1 MMQTARVSIRAARP
15 ELRFDRLHLNL
26 VGMIFAVLVTLTAWA
41 QDMNPYGRIDPA
53 EVSISV
59 LQRSVGGLG
68 NPGSLEQLI
77 KSEAPGVDL
86 LLEGLLDHQDPRM
99 RVVAGRALIARGADP
114 VRIMK
119 RVGDTPTRSAL
130 VVSLFGDDLIDS
142 KVAETLLEADPQ
154 ISPAAL
160 AILHASVPAPA
171 VLAVLADT
179 IGDDSLAEV
188 ADGIV
193 AVSLEQERPGSV
205 AAWLKELDDRPNRST
220 LQKDRILFEVLA
232 IASKLQ
238 IVESLAVIAET
249 CEKRPSDDALRASAI
264 LSQMEQDPERGV
276 PAWSRLA
283 EATPA
288 SRLIPTAL
296 LLVIAEAPAP
306 SGLGDRLSSDNPLPA
321 AVRTMVLARPE
332 DRLDAARE
340 VVSLGHLPTIRW
352 ILNRDVESIPVEL
365 ASEILTRAVAAPSGS
380 MTEAG
385 IVAATRL
392 GTTDPEALSERIK
405 EAVDAKDIFQASM
418 LLEGLIRSRT
428 PAAAAVATEF
438 IQSPQR
444 NLRSLALLAAANGGE
459 LEGTSVRR
467 LGRAAAGGGGL
478 PEGLRPLAAW
488 HYLRLQNQLDE
499 SIPAVLDF

>member
-1 MMQTARVSIRAARP
+1 MTQTARVSIRAARP

-26 VGMIFAVLVTLTAWA
+26 VGMIFAWLVTSTAWT
-41 QDMNPYGRIDPA
+41 QDPNPYGRIDPA
-53 EVSISV
+53 DVSISV

-68 NPGSLEQLI
+68 NPASLEQLI
-77 KSEAPGVDL
+77 ESEAPGVDL
-86 LLEGLLDHQDPRM
+86 LLEGLLDHQNPTM

-114 VRIMK
+114 VRIIK
-119 RVGDTPTRSAL
+119 RVGDNPTRSAL

-142 KVAETLLEADPQ
+142 NVAKALLEADLR
-154 ISPAAL
+154 ISPAAQ
-160 AILHASVPAPA
+160 AILQASVPAPD
-171 VLAVLADT
+171 VLADA
-179 IGDDSLAEV
+179 ISDDTLAEV
-188 ADGIV
+188 AGGIA

-232 IASKLQ
+232 IASRLEL
-238 IVESLAVIAET
+238 VESLAVITGT

-264 LSQMEQDPERGV
+264 LSQMEQDPERGL

-283 EATPA
+283 EATPSA
-288 SRLIPTAL
+288 QLIPTAL
-296 LLVIAEAPAP
+296 LLVIAEVPAP
-306 SGLGDRLSSDNPLPA
+306 SAIGDRLSSDNPLPA

-365 ASEILTRAVAAPSGS
+365 ASEILARAVAAPSS
-380 MTEAG
+380 TMTNAG

-392 GTTDPEALSERIK
+392 ATADPEALSERIK
-405 EAVDAKDIFQASM
+405 AAVDAKDTFQASM

-444 NLRSLALLAAANGGE
+444 NLRSLALLAVANGGE

-478 PEGLRPLAAW
+478 PEALRPLAAW
-488 HYLRLQNQLDE
+488 HYLRLQDRLDE

>member
-41 QDMNPYGRIDPA
+41 QDTNPYGRIDPA

-77 KSEAPGVDL
+77 KSEAPGSDL

-119 RVGDTPTRSAL
+119 RVGDDPTRSAL

-142 KVAETLLEADPQ
+142 KVAETLLEADPE
-154 ISPAAL
+154 IAPAAL
-160 AILHASVPAPA
+160 AILQASVPAPT
-171 VLAVLADT
+171 VLADM
-179 IGDDSLAEV
+179 IGDDPLAEV

-193 AVSLEQERPGSV
+193 AVSLEQERPGLV

-220 LQKDRILFEVLA
+220 LQKDRILFEVLS

-238 IVESLAVIAET
+238 LVESLAAIAEA

-264 LSQMEQDPERGV
+264 LSQMEQDPERGI

-306 SGLGDRLSSDNPLPA
+306 SGIGDRLSSDNPLPA

-332 DRLDAARE
+332 DRLDAARK

-352 ILNRDVESIPVEL
+352 ILNRDLESIPIEL
-365 ASEILTRAVAAPSGS
+365 ASEILTRAVAAPSGG

-392 GTTDPEALSERIK
+392 GTTNPEALSERIK

-444 NLRSLALLAAANGGE
+444 NLRSLALLAVANGGE

-488 HYLRLQNQLDE
+488 HYLRLQDRLDE